1 MSSLVCVECLCA
13 VGSCSSSSFR
23 RPLIRNSSWS
33 SGNYFDYLCGYATA
47 AFNECIKV
55 GFPVE
60 LSTTNYLQI
69 GCHMNTLFRRQ
80 VVSYLGS
87 GVLFS
92 TKGPSEC
99 ILTYAHLK
107 WT

>member
-1 MSSLVCVECLCA
+1 MA
-13 VGSCSSSSFR
+13 WFR
-23 RPLIRNSSWS
+23 RKSIETVPLSVS
-33 SGNYFDYLCGYATA
+33 NYFIICALCRDLQICRAR
-47 AFNECIKV
+47 V
-55 GFPVE
+55 RVE
-60 LSTTNYLQI
+60 TSTRVYLQI

-80 VVSYLGS
+80 VVSDLGS

>member
-1 MSSLVCVECLCA
+1 MRTYVLACDTNTNYLARACFDVLVSVGIISLFVC
-13 VGSCSSSSFR
+13 
-23 RPLIRNSSWS
+23 
-33 SGNYFDYLCGYATA
+33 ATA
-47 AFNECIKV
+47 FNGCIKV

>member
-1 MSSLVCVECLCA
+1 VPWEGVVLLRSIGRLSERYHCQFQIISIICVGMLL
-13 VGSCSSSSFR
+13 
-23 RPLIRNSSWS
+23 P
-33 SGNYFDYLCGYATA
+33 
-47 AFNECIKV
+47 AFNESIKV

>member
-1 MSSLVCVECLCA
+1 VSEVYFLCEGNGLSLLGSGDKRSKLCHCQFRIIPLFVAADLQIDALNFSQISVET
-13 VGSCSSSSFR
+13 STR
-23 RPLIRNSSWS
+23 
-33 SGNYFDYLCGYATA
+33 GY
-47 AFNECIKV
+47 V
-55 GFPVE
+55 
-60 LSTTNYLQI
+60 QI

-92 TKGPSEC
+92 TKGSSEC
-99 ILTYAHLK
+99 IFSYAHLK

>member
-1 MSSLVCVECLCA
+1 VPRQA
-13 VGSCSSSSFR
+13 VVL
-23 RPLIRNSSWS
+23 PS
-33 SGNYFDYLCGYATA
+33 SGVHLSKRYHDQVVIISFFVWST

>member
-1 MSSLVCVECLCA
+1 VYSYARDSSLMASFQRKAIKTVPLSVSIISIICVRSADLQICRA
-13 VGSCSSSSFR
+13 RVR
-23 RPLIRNSSWS
+23 
-33 SGNYFDYLCGYATA
+33 
-47 AFNECIKV
+47 
-55 GFPVE
+55 VE
-60 LSTTNYLQI
+60 TSTRGYLQI

-80 VVSYLGS
+80 VVSYLGRE
-87 GVLFS
+87 VLFS

>member
-1 MSSLVCVECLCA
+1 VSEVYSYARDWLSLVGSGEKLAKLCFI
-13 VGSCSSSSFR
+13 VSF
-23 RPLIRNSSWS
+23 
-33 SGNYFDYLCGYATA
+33 NYFVICGLYAT

-92 TKGPSEC
+92 TKGP
-99 ILTYAHLK
+99 
-107 WT
+107 

>member
-1 MSSLVCVECLCA
+1 MQGFGLSLLSSGDNRSKLSIV
-13 VGSCSSSSFR
+13 
-23 RPLIRNSSWS
+23 
-33 SGNYFDYLCGYATA
+33 SGNYFDYLCGYAT

>member
-1 MSSLVCVECLCA
+1 VSEVYSYARDSSLNGLVPEKSYRNCAIVSFNYLIICVRSADLQICRA
-13 VGSCSSSSFR
+13 RVR
-23 RPLIRNSSWS
+23 
-33 SGNYFDYLCGYATA
+33 
-47 AFNECIKV
+47 
-55 GFPVE
+55 VE
-60 LSTTNYLQI
+60 TSTRGYLQI

-92 TKGPSEC
+92 TKGPSEW
-99 ILTYAHLK
+99 IFIYAHLK

>member
-1 MSSLVCVECLCA
+1 MGYLFLVPASAYPKL
-13 VGSCSSSSFR
+13 
-23 RPLIRNSSWS
+23 PWS
-33 SGNYFDYLCGYATA
+33 SGNYFVYFIIFVWVRCT

-60 LSTTNYLQI
+60 LSTTNYLQII

>member
-1 MSSLVCVECLCA
+1 MRGNGLSLV
-13 VGSCSSSSFR
+13 
-23 RPLIRNSSWS
+23 S
-33 SGNYFDYLCGYATA
+33 SGDKLSKLSHGQVVIISFFVWSADLQICRAR
-47 AFNECIKV
+47 V
-55 GFPVE
+55 RVE
-60 LSTTNYLQI
+60 TSTRGYLQI

-92 TKGPSEC
+92 TKGPSEW
-99 ILTYAHLK
+99 IFIYAHLK